1 MLHWLG
7 GARDIQGTDYSSG
20 YHKSHLLNNYS
31 YWGLCAPQ
39 MEC

>member
-1 MLHWLG
+1 MLHCLG
-7 GARDIQGTDYSSG
+7 GAHGIQGTDYSSG
-20 YHKSHLLNNYS
+20 YHKSHLLHNYS